1 MDFTLTVEQRGLVDS
16 TRSLLTRRA
25 SVEHARRLID
35 STEGFDADLW
45 KDGTDLGWPALGI
58 PERDGGLGQ
67 QVVDLAL
74 VCAELGHGLAA
85 TPFIPVS
92 VAADALATSTAE
104 NKSKLLQLIS
114 EGSLIAGW
122 AFTEFGRPWGTL
134 GISTA
139 AVPQGGGYRLS
150 GTKVNVQDAD
160 AAQLLVVDAL
170 LDGAPARFLV
180 PTDARGVE
188 VVRQQTLDLTR
199 SYCDVR
205 LDDVLVDGSALCA
218 AGADAAAA
226 ITRSMHLHT
235 VLVCAELVGVGQR
248 LLAMTVDYVK
258 ERVQFGRPVG
268 SFQAVK
274 HKCADMRIWLQGST
288 AATYHAAMVLD
299 AAPENAGPESAAD
312 VERAV
317 SVAKAYTSDAA
328 GRIAGEALQLH
339 GGIGFT
345 WEHNLHLYLRR
356 ARCGALLSGDAR
368 FHRETLCRLL
378 ESASV

>member
-1 MDFTLTVEQRGLVDS
+1 MDFELTDEQRGLIDS

-25 SVEHARRLID
+25 SVERARQLVD
-35 STEGFDADLW
+35 ATEGFDADLW
-45 KDGTDLGWPALGI
+45 KDGTHLGWPALGI
-58 PERDGGLGQ
+58 AERDGGLGQ

-74 VCAELGHGLAA
+74 VCAELAHGLAA

-92 VAADALATSTAE
+92 VAADAIATSAAE
-104 NKSKLLQLIS
+104 DKSKLLQLIS

-122 AFTEFGRPWGTL
+122 AFAEFGRPWGTA
-134 GISTA
+134 GIGTVA
-139 AVPQGGGYRLS
+139 ARQGDGYRLS
-150 GTKVNVQDAD
+150 GTKVNVEDAD

-180 PTDARGVE
+180 PTDTPGVQIA
-188 VVRQQTLDLTR
+188 RQQTLDVTR

-205 LDDVLVDGSALCA
+205 FDHVRIDGSALGA
-218 AGADAAAA
+218 TGADAAAA

-248 LLAMTVDYVK
+248 LLAMTVDYVT

-299 AAPENAGPESAAD
+299 ADPAD
-312 VERAV
+312 AERAV
-317 SVAKAYTSDAA
+317 SVAKAYASDAA

-345 WEHNLHLYLRR
+345 WEHDLHLYLRR

-368 FHRETLCRLL
+368 FHRETLCRLM